1 MEFVALALLVLAGS
15 LVVAALLL
23 RGRHPGGAGIPVHAQ
38 LVELRQRLDQL
49 VDTQTDLVVATR
61 QLEEVGSTVG
71 ELRRILEAPQ
81 LRGAVGEVWL
91 EELLRQV
98 LPASLYEMQH
108 GFRSGVRVDVVIR
121 VGDRLVPVDAKFPLE
136 AWRRVLQLE
145 GEAAVRER
153 RAFRR
158 VLAQRVDEIAAKY
171 IRPDEGT
178 TDFALMYVPA
188 EGVYYDAL
196 LREEPTAGAET
207 LLGYARSQRVLIV
220 SPNTFYAYL
229 SALAYGLRGRAIEPR
244 ARELLD
250 ALAGLRQ
257 DVQRYADGLDTLGRH
272 LGHASK
278 QFAEVERASYR
289 VQDRLDG
296 LNRMRGEVP
305 DA

>member
-23 RGRHPGGAGIPVHAQ
+23 RGHHAGAEIPMHAQ

-49 VDTQTDLVVATR
+49 VGTQAELAVAPR
-61 QLEEVGSTVG
+61 QRETVESTVG

-108 GFRSGVRVDVVIR
+108 GFRSGERVDAVIR

-145 GEAAVRER
+145 GEAAARER

-171 IRPDEGT
+171 LRPDEGT

-196 LREEPTAGAET
+196 LRDEPPPGAET
-207 LLGYARSQRVLIV
+207 LLGYARSLRVLLV

-229 SALAYGLRGRAIEPR
+229 SALAYGLRGQAIEPR
-244 ARELLD
+244 AREILD

-296 LNRMRGEVP
+296 LDRMREEAPG
-305 DA
+305 A

>member
-23 RGRHPGGAGIPVHAQ
+23 RGRHAGAEIPMHAQ

-49 VDTQTDLVVATR
+49 VGTQAELAVATR
-61 QLEEVGSTVG
+61 QLETVESTVG

-108 GFRSGVRVDVVIR
+108 GFRSGERVDAVIR

-145 GEAAVRER
+145 GEAAARER

-171 IRPDEGT
+171 LRPDEGT

-196 LREEPTAGAET
+196 LREEPPPGAET
-207 LLGYARSQRVLIV
+207 LLGYARSLRVLLV

-229 SALAYGLRGRAIEPR
+229 SALAYGLRGQAIEPR
-244 ARELLD
+244 AREILD

-296 LNRMRGEVP
+296 LDRMREEAPG
-305 DA
+305 A